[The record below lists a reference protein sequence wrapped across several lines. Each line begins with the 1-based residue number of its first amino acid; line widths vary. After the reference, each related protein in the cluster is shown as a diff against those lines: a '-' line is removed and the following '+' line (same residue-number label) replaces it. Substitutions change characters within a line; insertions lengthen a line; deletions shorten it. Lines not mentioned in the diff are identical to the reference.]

1 MNEKI
6 EINTAYL
13 GDCLELMKDITDKS
27 IDLILCDLPYNQTS
41 CDWDQAIIPFDK
53 LWEQYTRIIKDE
65 GAIVLT
71 AAQPFTTKLIAS
83 NYKMFKYAWV
93 WKKNKA
99 TGFVNA
105 RYKPLTIYEDILVF
119 GKGKTTYNPQGLQ
132 PYNKIIKPSIKES
145 QTADRIYKQKNT
157 KPYLREFTNYP
168 KNIIEFSCEQGL
180 HPTQKPVALFEY
192 LIKTY
197 TNEGELVL
205 DNTAGSMTTAIA
217 AINTNRNYICMEQD
231 ETYFKRG
238 KERIENHILNMQQ
251 VSKAA

>member
-1 MNEKI
+1 MKELI
-6 EINTAYL
+6 EPNNIYK
-13 GDCLELMKDITDKS
+13 GDCLELMKS
-27 IDLILCDLPYNQTS
+27 IPDRSVDMILADLPYGTVS
-41 CDWDQAIIPFDK
+41 CEWDNIIPFDK
-53 LWEQYTRIIKDE
+53 LWEQYNRIIKDS
-65 GAIVLT
+65 GPIVLT
-71 AAQPFTTKLIAS
+71 ASQPFTSLLISS
-83 NYKMFKYAWV
+83 NPKMFKYAWV

-105 RYKPLTIYEDILVF
+105 KYKPLSIYEDILIF

-145 QTADRIYKQKNT
+145 QTTDRIYKQKNT

-180 HPTQKPVALFEY
+180 HPTQKPVPLFEY

-217 AINTNRNYICMEQD
+217 AINTHRNYICMEQD
-231 ETYFKRG
+231 EEYFKKG
-238 KERIENHILNMQQ
+238 LERIRQHQELLKPEPQI
-251 VSKAA
+251 